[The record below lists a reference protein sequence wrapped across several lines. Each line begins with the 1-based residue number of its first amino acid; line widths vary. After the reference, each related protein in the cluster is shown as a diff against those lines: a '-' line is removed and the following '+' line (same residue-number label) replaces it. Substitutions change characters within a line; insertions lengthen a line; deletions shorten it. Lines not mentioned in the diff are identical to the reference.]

1 MTSQFS
7 IKYRPRKWDDVYGH
21 ESIVKA
27 LKKRSVEDNFPKAT
41 LFVGPYGTGK
51 TTLAEILAAC
61 IQSHDEEGNP
71 NWNHP
76 SCKSI
81 LNGTF
86 DRDTQRLDG
95 SQLSGKTDMVDFTRG
110 LNMKPLYDKKK
121 ILIIEE
127 ADMLSGAAF
136 NSLLKVLEDNSAH
149 VHFILL
155 SMDERKGV
163 PPAIRS
169 RCQVYNVKA
178 LGIKDIMMGLKHIMD
193 LETLWEDEN
202 IPREFRFEGLKTI
215 ATSAKGSMR
224 TAVQNLEKCLINE
237 AYLATD
243 IENLIDEVGELAT
256 WRILD
261 GLLDKSKDDS
271 LWRSIMKYKGDE
283 IIHLYQYMIML
294 LSEAVLYKETGFVYD
309 DNAEVRLRTMG
320 NNPNAEALLY
330 TLTLHPQLNKPFIRN
345 SDLIGALVG
354 YYQGIDMRPNT
365 LRKEEPT
372 IKIGVDKTI
381 EDIFPD
387 TSKVQVRQRIIK
399 KG

>member
-7 IKYRPRKWDDVYGH
+7 IKYRPRTWNNVYGH
-21 ESIVKA
+21 DNIVKA
-27 LKKRSVEDNFPKAT
+27 LKKRSKEDNFPKAT

-61 IQSHDEEGNP
+61 IQSHDEDGNP

-121 ILIIEE
+121 IMIIEE
-127 ADMLSGAAF
+127 CDMLSGAAF
-136 NSLLKVLEDNSAH
+136 NSLLKILEDSSEH

-155 SMDERKGV
+155 SMDDKKGV

-169 RCQVYNVKA
+169 RCQVYNVKS

-193 LETLWEDEN
+193 LEN
-202 IPREFRFEGLKTI
+202 IWDSADIPNEFRFEGLKTI

-224 TAVQNLEKCLINE
+224 TAVQNLEKCLVNE

-261 GLLDKSKDDS
+261 GLLAKSKEDE

-294 LSEAVLYKETGFVYD
+294 LSEAVLYKETGFIYD
-309 DNAEVRLRTMG
+309 DNAKFRLGPMG

-354 YYQGIDMRPNT
+354 YYQGIDMRPGNI
-365 LRKEEPT
+365 RENK
-372 IKIGVDKTI
+372 IQIGVPGKSI
-381 EDIFPD
+381 NDIIPE
-387 TSKVQVRQRIIK
+387 TPQPVVRTRIK